1 MYESG
6 LFIVKSLNN
15 GSIEF
20 FYFFLSHRLR
30 VLHFNIGSK
39 SMSPDYGKG
48 LKVAVAD
55 ISISLSGELH
65 YEKHLWYDIYCYQ
78 TVKYLYKTNGLSS
91 TSAMACQLLFNGG
104 FISFLFR
111 NIYPHVRISY
121 FILQSRILG
130 NLVRPHPLI
139 LQKGPFCIIG
149 VQNQLLLINNFVDP
163 FKRGLLSIFLVPKA

>member
-20 FYFFLSHRLR
+20 FNFFLSHRLR
-30 VLHFNIGSK
+30 VLHFNVGSK

-78 TVKYLYKTNGLSS
+78 TV
-91 TSAMACQLLFNGG
+91 
-104 FISFLFR
+104 
-111 NIYPHVRISY
+111 
-121 FILQSRILG
+121 
-130 NLVRPHPLI
+130 
-139 LQKGPFCIIG
+139 
-149 VQNQLLLINNFVDP
+149 
-163 FKRGLLSIFLVPKA
+163 